1 MQRTIYQI
9 RIDQCVLKITCHQ
22 GRQHLQNRASF
33 PCHLSPFH
41 ILNMKERRK
50 HACGVSGEIEFS
62 YSPFLLSPSQLLG
75 FPTGIYYVIYM
86 ELKNIGGGMIELTA
100 GAGTA
105 LTIYTGKKKVYPLHQ
120 NKCSRSWIFRYKIWN
135 YMQARRKLSCTDW
148 CRGAVTVTKQPH
160 TGVDVTSG
168 CLRAGQGLVA
178 VAAVIAEGRWQRWS
192 FLCTAGPILL

>member
-1 MQRTIYQI
+1 MCAKNNLSSRKATPP
-9 RIDQCVLKITCHQ
+9 KQ
-22 GRQHLQNRASF
+22 GLFPLSSF
-33 PCHLSPFH
+33 S
-41 ILNMKERRK
+41 
-50 HACGVSGEIEFS
+50 FS
-62 YSPFLLSPSQLLG
+62 YFKHEGEEKACMWCFRGNRIFLLSLLTFS
-75 FPTGIYYVIYM
+75 FPIVGISHRNLLCNIYIWN
-86 ELKNIGGGMIELTA
+86 LKILGGMIELTA

-105 LTIYTGKKKVYPLHQ
+105 LTIYTGEKKVYPLHQ

-148 CRGAVTVTKQPH
+148 RRGAVTVTKQPH

-192 FLCTAGPILL
+192 FLCTFGPILL